1 MTVTLHPR
9 KDNDG
14 AAARLASAAA
24 FIPDIT
30 VVVPLYNEIDNV
42 DPMVSELLEVLDEMP
57 QLAEVILVDDGSVD
71 GTAQRALHWHEAD
84 ARVRVIQFRRNFGQ
98 TAAISAGF
106 RHARG
111 DAVVIMDGDLQN
123 DPHDLPRLIAKMEE
137 GYDVVSGWR
146 KKRKDNF
153 VLRRIPSVVANRLI
167 SSITKTRLHDYGCT
181 LKVYHADIVRHLHLY
196 GEMHRFIPALAGL
209 VGARVAEIPVNHR
222 PRVRGKSKYGLSR
235 TLRVLFDLI
244 TVKFLLKYLGRPMQ
258 FFGLLGLGA
267 FVMGFGSLIGLLFDR
282 IVNGNG
288 ISDRPLLVLGVLL
301 TILGVQFLS
310 LGLLGELL
318 TRIYHEGGRR
328 PPYVV
333 RLTAGID
340 PEPLVDPL
348 QGLQG
353 IGDAKTL
360 GPDEEP
366 TGEIRAHPV
375 HRMAPSDD
383 DRW

>member
-9 KDNDG
+9 RDNDG

-30 VVVPLYNEIDNV
+30 VVVPLYNEVDNV
-42 DPMVSELLEVLDEMP
+42 DPMVSELLGVLDEMP

-71 GTAQRALHWHEAD
+71 GTAQRALNWHEAD
-84 ARVRVIQFRRNFGQ
+84 TRVRVIQFRRNFGQ

-146 KKRKDNF
+146 RKRKDNF
-153 VLRRIPSVVANRLI
+153 VLRKVPSMLANRLI

-222 PRVRGKSKYGLSR
+222 PRIRGKSKYGLSR

-282 IVNGNG
+282 VVNGNG